1 MGWDVSDYMRLSVP
15 RPYVI
20 TLRSGMG
27 TLHAWEK
34 YGDGVAPDIQAVAKG
49 LGGGYDDWFRL
60 NHSSTF

>member
-1 MGWDVSDYMRLSVP
+1 
-15 RPYVI
+15 
-20 TLRSGMG
+20 MG

-60 NHSSTF
+60 DHSSAF